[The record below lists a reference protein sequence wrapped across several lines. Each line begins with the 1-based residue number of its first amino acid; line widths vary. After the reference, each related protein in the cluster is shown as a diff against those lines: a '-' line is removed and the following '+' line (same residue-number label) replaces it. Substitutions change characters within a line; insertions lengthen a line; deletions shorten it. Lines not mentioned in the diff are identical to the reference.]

1 MGTPFKPER
10 SEVHRAAPTARAST
24 GRAQPGGG
32 KRPEGRIPDATASL
46 GRRRIFPQT
55 AGVVEPVPTRNPFRG
70 SAFALAA
77 LWCLPLLPAE
87 EPEALPWSF
96 HPLHEQ
102 SLPEV
107 KDSHWP
113 RNRIDYFVL
122 AELEKAG
129 LSPAPEA
136 DARTLRRRLSF
147 DLLGLPPDEA
157 ERDTEWS
164 VLVDRHLAS
173 PHYGERWGRH
183 WLDLARYADV
193 TESWSDTKSPAWL
206 YRDWVVDAFNR
217 DLPYDRFVLHQL
229 ANDLLPGTRHEDNAA
244 LGFLGLSPSYW
255 KELQLPPEIIGVT
268 VAEEWE
274 ERMDVVGRTFLGL
287 TLGCARCH
295 DHKSDPVSA
304 EDYYALAGVFASV
317 QIADRPVVGEAD
329 WAPVRAAREKVK
341 ALEAERDGLKK
352 AKPAPADLKD
362 RLAAVGKEIEA
373 IRSDTPKYHTATAPA
388 VVEAA
393 LFVKPKGGE
402 EHGTKLEYVEGMAR
416 DLPMH
421 RRGDPN
427 SPGEVVPR
435 RFLAAFPRADGSPR
449 PLDQGSGRLEL
460 ARALVEEAAP
470 LSARV
475 VVNRVWLQHFGRG
488 LVATPSEFGP
498 AGEMPSHPALLD
510 DLAARFVASGWS
522 IKWLHREILNSATWR
537 QGSSASPESAA
548 RDAQGQLHSHM
559 PRRRLDAEAWRDAM
573 LAATGELDTAM
584 GGEPF
589 ALDDPTTTRRT
600 LYGRVKR
607 RELDEMLRVNDF
619 PDPVA
624 HSPTRTE
631 TATPLQQLFSL
642 NGPFVIARAKHLSE
656 TLATTEGGDMERIVR
671 IYERLFQREPT
682 AAECELGFAFLS
694 EGGSWERYAQV
705 LLTSNEFLH
714 LD

>member
-1 MGTPFKPER
+1 MPPG
-10 SEVHRAAPTARAST
+10 ASD
-24 GRAQPGGG
+24 
-32 KRPEGRIPDATASL
+32 EGL
-46 GRRRIFPQT
+46 
-55 AGVVEPVPTRNPFRG
+55 
-70 SAFALAA
+70 
-77 LWCLPLLPAE
+77 
-87 EPEALPWSF
+87 
-96 HPLHEQ
+96 
-102 SLPEV
+102 
-107 KDSHWP
+107 
-113 RNRIDYFVL
+113 
-122 AELEKAG
+122 
-129 LSPAPEA
+129 
-136 DARTLRRRLSF
+136 
-147 DLLGLPPDEA
+147 
-157 ERDTEWS
+157 EWS
-164 VLVDRHLAS
+164 ALVDRHLAS

-193 TESWSDTKSPAWL
+193 TESWSDAKSPAWL
-206 YRDWVVDAFNR
+206 YRDWVVDALNR

-229 ANDLLPGTRHEDNAA
+229 ANDLLPGTRPEDNAA

-317 QIADRPVVGEAD
+317 QIVDRPVVDDALWE
-329 WAPVRAAREKVK
+329 PVRVARAKVK
-341 ALEAERDGLKK
+341 SLEEKRDALKK
-352 AKPAPADLKD
+352 AKPAPDDLKEQ
-362 RLAAVGKEIEA
+362 LGAIAVEIESVRA
-373 IRSDTPKYHTATAPA
+373 GTPKYHTATAPA
-388 VVEAA
+388 VAEAA
-393 LFVKPKGGE
+393 LFVKPKDGD
-402 EHGTKLEYVEGMAR
+402 EHGTKLEFVAGMAQ

-427 SPGEVVPR
+427 SPGAVVPR
-435 RFLAAFPRADGSPR
+435 RFLAAFPLPGGSPR
-449 PLDQGSGRLEL
+449 SLDQGSGRLGL
-460 ARALVEEAAP
+460 AQAIVEEAAP

-475 VVNRVWLQHFGRG
+475 IVNRVWLQHFGRG

-498 AGEMPSHPALLD
+498 AGELPSHPALLD
-510 DLAARFVASGWS
+510 DLAARFVAHGWS
-522 IKWLHREILNSATWR
+522 LKWLHREILNSATWR
-537 QGSSASPESAA
+537 QRSVVPSEAAA
-548 RDAQGQLHSHM
+548 RDPQGRLHSHM
-559 PRRRLDAEAWRDAM
+559 PHRRLDAESWRDAM
-573 LAATGELDTAM
+573 LAATGELDAAM

-589 ALDDPTTTRRT
+589 DLGDPAATRRT

-624 HSPTRTE
+624 HSPGRTE

-642 NGPFVIARAKHLSE
+642 NGPFVIARARHLAE
-656 TLATTEGGDMERIVR
+656 ALAEREGGDGERIGHAYR
-671 IYERLFQREPT
+671 QLFQREPT
-682 AAECELGFAFLS
+682 ASERGLGLAFLA